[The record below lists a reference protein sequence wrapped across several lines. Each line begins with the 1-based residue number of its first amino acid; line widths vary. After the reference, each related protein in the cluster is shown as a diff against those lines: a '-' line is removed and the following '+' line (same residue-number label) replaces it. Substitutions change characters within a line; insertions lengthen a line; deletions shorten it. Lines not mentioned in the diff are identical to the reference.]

1 VECNCLNI
9 LSQYNYKKT
18 RTCAAIF
25 DGSNHDMR
33 RVSKI
38 VLDDDNDDDDVKAN
52 KGKISYR
59 NGVDVTLVAR
69 ERLFAHAI
77 ANVP

>member
-1 VECNCLNI
+1 
-9 LSQYNYKKT
+9 
-18 RTCAAIF
+18 
-25 DGSNHDMR
+25 MR